1 MLIRTFL
8 LGLCLSVVVPTAV
21 ANPCAATVYTYQPAP
36 GQFVNLLP
44 AYADG
49 DTSDDMCRKVE
60 AAWLQQTPVT
70 LGAWGGY
77 VVFGFDHMVA
87 NVPDEYD
94 LCILGNASVAKQ
106 SADGR
111 CSGAAEPGIVMVSYD
126 ANGNGLPDDE
136 WYHLAG
142 SEHGNTATVHDYV
155 CTYHR
160 PAAARQPVAG
170 VSWKYLTDSLYICW
184 TDNQGGA
191 GYVSKNSFH
200 KQDYWPLWMSEDE
213 LVFSGVRLP
222 DNVEILGT
230 AGTNNILWCYDYGY
244 ADVFANNDE
253 RNRMKIDWAVDA
265 QGNSVFLPGIH
276 FIKVYT
282 AVNQYAGWTG
292 EVSTEVAGAL
302 DLHAISTTAC
312 EHTASQPSVTLLSN
326 PVRETMVITSS
337 TTQHAAVYN
346 LHGHL
351 LFNINLSAGTNRI
364 SCSLSQ
370 GIYLLRYDGGALR
383 FLKQ

>member
-1 MLIRTFL
+1 MLLRKVFS
-8 LGLCLSVVVPTAV
+8 GVALSVAAAMTA
-21 ANPCAATVYTYQPAP
+21 ATPYAATVYEYMPAP

-44 AYADG
+44 PYEEGETAE
-49 DTSDDMCRKVE
+49 DMCRKVE
-60 AAWLQQTPVT
+60 AAWLWQEVVT

-77 VVFGFDHMVA
+77 VVFGFDHL
-87 NVPDEYD
+87 VPNRAGEFD
-94 LCILGNASVAKQ
+94 LQILGNATAVKCGS
-106 SADGR
+106 DGR

-126 ANGNGLPDDE
+126 DNGNGLPDDE

-200 KQDYWPLWMSEDE
+200 KQDYWPLWVNADE
-213 LVFSGVRLP
+213 LAFSGVRLP
-222 DNVEILGT
+222 DNVEMLGT

-253 RNRMKIDWAVDA
+253 RSKLKIDWAVDA
-265 QGNSVFLPGIH
+265 QGNSVLLPGIH
-276 FIKVYT
+276 FVKVYT

-302 DLHAISTTAC
+302 DLHATSTTAC

-326 PVRETMVITSS
+326 SVRETMVITSS
-337 TTQHAAVYN
+337 KTQHAAVYN

-351 LFNINLSAGTNRI
+351 LFNIHLSAGTNRI
-364 SCSLSQ
+364 SCSLPQ